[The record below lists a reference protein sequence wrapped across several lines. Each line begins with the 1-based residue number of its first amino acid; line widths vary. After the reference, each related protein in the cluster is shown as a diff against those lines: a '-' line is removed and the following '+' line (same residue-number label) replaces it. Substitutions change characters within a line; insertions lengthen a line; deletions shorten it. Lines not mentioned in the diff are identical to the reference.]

1 MTQRYKQNGTDGF
14 TLLEM
19 VMYVAILSLTL
30 VSVIAAISGVMRAYS
45 STQAQTRIG
54 RAATFSLSRMT
65 HEIRL
70 ADAADTLQSSF
81 GSHPGILALTSSA
94 PARTVRFYV
103 ENGTL
108 KFDENGAYA
117 GDLTPEH
124 VFVNSFVAHHL
135 QSDASD
141 AIRMQMTLDSATRNG
156 TTSETFY
163 MTAVMRGSY
172 AQ

>member
-1 MTQRYKQNGTDGF
+1 MTHQRKKNGTNGF

-19 VMYVAILSLTL
+19 VVYVAILSLTL
-30 VSVIAAISGVMRAYS
+30 VSVIVAISGVMRAYGN
-45 STQAQTRIG
+45 TQAQTRIG
-54 RAATFSLSRMT
+54 RAAAFSLSRMT
-65 HEIRL
+65 HEVRL
-70 ADAADTLQSSF
+70 ADAANVPQSSF
-81 GSHPGILALTSSA
+81 GSHPGALALSSSA

-124 VFVNSFVAHHL
+124 VFVNSFVVHHL

-141 AIRMQMTLDSATRNG
+141 AVRLVLTLDAATRTG

-163 MTAVMRGSY
+163 TTAVMRGSY
-172 AQ
+172 TQ